1 MTTRQPLELDE
12 ITVRDYLA
20 DRGEPLSAHATVREL
35 GGGVSNT
42 VLYVTDRERRFVLK
56 QALPQLR
63 VKDEWLADRSRIRR
77 ERDALLASAKLLP
90 PGWVPHVLW
99 SDDANYL
106 YAMEA
111 FALDAESWKDKLLR
125 GELDASVARR
135 AGLALGL
142 TVRGS
147 WRSRELAAQF
157 GDRIAFDQL
166 RTDPYY
172 RQIARRHPDIAPA
185 VEEWLAESAE
195 KNVALTHGDWS
206 PKNMVV
212 DGERLVFIDYECA
225 HFGDPGYDAAF
236 VANHLVLKAFHRP
249 ELADDYLRL
258 ARTCFTWTLA
268 VLPAAAFSWFERA
281 TVRHLGF
288 LLLARID
295 GKSPAE
301 YIVDES
307 LKETIRT
314 TAKRLIE
321 RRPTTLDAALAVI
334 SEEAR

>member
-1 MTTRQPLELDE
+1 MTTRPPLELDE
-12 ITVRDYLA
+12 TTVRDYLA
-20 DRGEPLSAHATVREL
+20 DHGEALSARATVREL

-42 VLYVTDRERRFVLK
+42 VLYVADGDRRFVLK

-63 VKDEWLADRSRIRR
+63 VKDEWLADRNRIRR
-77 ERDALLASAKLLP
+77 ERDALIAAASLLP
-90 PGWVPHVLW
+90 PGWVPRVLW

-106 YAMEA
+106 YAMQA
-111 FALDAESWKDKLLR
+111 FALNAESWKDKLLR
-125 GELDASVARR
+125 GELDSTAARQ

-142 TVRGS
+142 TIRGS
-147 WRSRELAAQF
+147 WRSTEFAAQF
-157 GDRIAFDQL
+157 GDRTAFDQL

-172 RQIARRHPDIAPA
+172 RQIARRHPDLAPA

-195 KNVALTHGDWS
+195 TNVALTHGDWS

-212 DGERLVFIDYECA
+212 DNGRLVFIDYECA
-225 HFGDPGYDAAF
+225 HFGDPAYDAAF

-249 ELADDYLRL
+249 ELADDYLHL

-268 VLPAAAFSWFERA
+268 VLPAAAFSWFERS
-281 TVRHLGF
+281 TIRHLGF

-301 YIVDES
+301 YIVDAP
-307 LKETIRT
+307 LKDKIRM
-314 TAKRLIE
+314 TAKRLISH
-321 RRPTTLDAALAVI
+321 PPATLEAALAVI
-334 SEEAR
+334 R